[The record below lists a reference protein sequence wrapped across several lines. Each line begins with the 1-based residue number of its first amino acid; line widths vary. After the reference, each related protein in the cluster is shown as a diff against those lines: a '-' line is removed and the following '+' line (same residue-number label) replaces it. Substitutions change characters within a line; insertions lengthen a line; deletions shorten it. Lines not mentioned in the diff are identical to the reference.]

1 LSNAPLLY
9 SGRKPHESPAGA
21 TAPVPILALL
31 FLAAAAV
38 YASAGF
44 GGGSTYTALLAL
56 RDPDPAVVPI
66 VSLSCNILVV
76 ALGAWRF
83 GRAGHVDVRR
93 SWPLFAASVPMAF
106 VGGALPVPRL
116 AFIGML
122 SLSLFAAGLLLLR
135 QPREGATAEPRTYR
149 RWLELLIGGALGL
162 LAGIVGIGGGIYLA
176 PVLHLLRWGGAH
188 AIAGTSALFILV
200 NSLAGLAG
208 QFAKSGAAM
217 GQVLADHW
225 LLFPAVAVGGLIGST
240 LGSRRFDP
248 HLLKRLTGVLIL
260 VVAAQL
266 AWRFVALI

>member
-1 LSNAPLLY
+1 LSNALLLY

-21 TAPVPILALL
+21 DAPVPILALL
-31 FLAAAAV
+31 FLITAAI

-83 GRAGHVDVRR
+83 GKAGHVEVRR
-93 SWPLFAASVPMAF
+93 IWPLFAASVPMAF
-106 VGGALPVPRL
+106 IGGALPVPRL
-116 AFIGML
+116 AFIGL
-122 SLSLFAAGLLLLR
+122 LALSLFVAGLLLLL
-135 QPREGATAEPRTYR
+135 QPREATTAEPRIYP
-149 RWLELLIGGALGL
+149 RWAEPLIGGALGL

-188 AIAGTSALFILV
+188 AIAGASAVFILV

-208 QFAKSGAAM
+208 QYAKSGAAM
-217 GQVLADHW
+217 GEVLADHW
-225 LLFPAVAVGGLIGST
+225 LLFPAVLVGGLIGSA
-240 LGSRRFDP
+240 LGARRFDP

-266 AWRFVALI
+266 AVRFIALI